1 MNFDIFFIYKNKSI
15 NKEVYNM
22 KQGTTIITLDNG
34 YHLWTRTVGHG
45 DIKLLCLHG
54 GPGGT
59 HEYWENFGDEL
70 ADLGVQVSMYDQL
83 GSFYSDQ
90 PDYSDPQI
98 AAKYLTYDY
107 FLEEVEEVRQKLG
120 LDNFYLIGQSWGG
133 LLVQM
138 YAVKY
143 GQHLKGAIISSMVDE
158 IDEYVTNVNQ
168 CRLQTLGAD
177 KVRYMQ
183 KIEQENR
190 LDDPTYQSYV
200 DILNAEYV
208 DRKQPEAIRH
218 LVSTMATDVY
228 NVFQGDNEF
237 VITGKL
243 KDWHFRQHLHEIKV
257 PTLLTFGEH
266 ETMPLATAKI
276 MQQEIPHARLETTP
290 NGGHHHMID
299 NAPVYFA
306 HLKKFIRD
314 VEEGNFND

>member
-1 MNFDIFFIYKNKSI
+1 MRT
-15 NKEVYNM
+15 
-22 KQGTTIITLDNG
+22 GTKIITLDNG
-34 YHLWTRTVGHG
+34 YHLWTRCVGHG
-45 DIKLLCLHG
+45 EIKLLCLHG

-70 ADLGVQVSMYDQL
+70 ADLGVEVYMYDQL

-90 PDYSDPQI
+90 PDYSDPEI

-107 FLEEVEEVRQKLG
+107 FLGEVEEVRQKLG

-133 LLVQM
+133 LLVQL
-138 YAVKY
+138 YAAKY

-158 IDEYVTNVNQ
+158 IDEYVQSVNQ
-168 CRLQTLGAD
+168 CRLDTLGPD
-177 KVRYMQ
+177 KVHYMEE
-183 KIEQENR
+183 IEAENR

-218 LVSTMATDVY
+218 VASTMATAVY
-228 NVFQGDNEF
+228 GVFQGDNEF

-243 KDWHFRQHLHEIKV
+243 KDWHFRKHLSEIKV

-266 ETMPLATAKI
+266 ETMPLATARTMAEK
-276 MQQEIPHARLETTP
+276 IPHARLVTTP

-299 NAPVYFA
+299 NAPVYFQ
-306 HLKKFIRD
+306 HLKQFIQD
-314 VEEGNFND
+314 VETGNFNA

>member
-1 MNFDIFFIYKNKSI
+1 
-15 NKEVYNM
+15 M

-168 CRLQTLGAD
+168 CRLQTLGTD

-183 KIEQENR
+183 KIEQENN

>member
-1 MNFDIFFIYKNKSI
+1 
-15 NKEVYNM
+15 M

-59 HEYWENFGDEL
+59 HEYWENFGNEL

-158 IDEYVTNVNQ
+158 IDEYVTSVNQ

>member
-1 MNFDIFFIYKNKSI
+1 
-15 NKEVYNM
+15 M

>member
-1 MNFDIFFIYKNKSI
+1 
-15 NKEVYNM
+15 M

-200 DILNAEYV
+200 NILNAEYV